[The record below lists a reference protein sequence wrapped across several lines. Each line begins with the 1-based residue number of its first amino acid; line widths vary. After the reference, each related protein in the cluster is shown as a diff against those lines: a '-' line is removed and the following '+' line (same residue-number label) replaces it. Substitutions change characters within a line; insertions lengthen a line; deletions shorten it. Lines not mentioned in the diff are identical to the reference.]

1 MDSFQLEG
9 MSYLTLSLQ
18 LEQNTMIS
26 VQGES
31 PNPAHKCAYIHTYGR
46 CTYPEVGGEKG
57 GREGGRRGQGR
68 KRKKERIKREKGR
81 KGRKRKKID
90 LHA

>member
-9 MSYLTLSLQ
+9 MSYVTLSLQ

-31 PNPAHKCAYIHTYGR
+31 PNPAHRRAYIHTYGR